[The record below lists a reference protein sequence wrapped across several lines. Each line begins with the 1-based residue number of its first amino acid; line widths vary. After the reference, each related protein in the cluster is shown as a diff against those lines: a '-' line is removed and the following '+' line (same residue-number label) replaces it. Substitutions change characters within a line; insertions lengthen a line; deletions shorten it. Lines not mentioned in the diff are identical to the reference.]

1 MIMRLQTV
9 KHNTEKY
16 KALIKKES
24 YISIKTNERDV
35 GFLTKESIK
44 EQKAT
49 GLKIIKIIPEE
60 KL

>member
-1 MIMRLQTV
+1 M

-16 KALIKKES
+16 KALIWKES
-24 YISIKTNERDV
+24 YISINNNERNT
-35 GFLTKESIK
+35 GFLTKENIK
-44 EQKAT
+44 EQKVT